1 MTRKLWGKG
10 STAAISRS
18 NAVSKT
24 MEFNMAGKAILRAFL
39 ILALIATAHLIRPF
53 SVKNVAR
60 HALYSARSFRFVLPA
75 QLRDKFDNANYLA
88 VNLSD
93 GLFDADEGIRDFTK
107 ELVADLEFGPINV
120 QPLDEVNRSTTKQKP
135 CQKKSAPAKRV
146 NRTGKRGAAD
156 LPSMSN
162 LVALARS
169 NEISLGELPLAQAFE
184 VNVVPIIPPCLMRI
198 FPARINAALPVR
210 PIEAALALRKRD
222 CEKREAVQK
231 ARITWIEDESG
242 AKSAIWVIE
251 KSGARKINPGVSECE
266 NQRTEAT
273 AEEVEIEIMKSDSVE
288 PRAAEESKA
297 SSLLAPFAKCP
308 KDPQ

>member
-18 NAVSKT
+18 NAAFKT

-53 SVKNVAR
+53 SIKNVAR

-75 QLRDKFDNANYLA
+75 QVRDKFDHANYLA

-93 GLFDADEGIRDFTK
+93 GLFDADEGIQDFTK
-107 ELVADLEFGPINV
+107 DMAADLEFGPINV
-120 QPLDEVNRSTTKQKP
+120 QPLDEVNRSATKQKP

-146 NRTGKRGAAD
+146 NRPEKRGVAD
-156 LPSMSN
+156 LPALSN
-162 LVALARS
+162 LVAIARS
-169 NEISLGELPLAQAFE
+169 NEIRFVELPPAQAFE
-184 VNVVPIIPPCLMRI
+184 VNVVPIIPPCLMKI
-198 FPARINAALPVR
+198 FPARINAAAPVR
-210 PIEAALALRKRD
+210 RIEAAFSLRKRD
-222 CEKREAVQK
+222 CEKREADQK

-242 AKSAIWVIE
+242 ARSAIWVIE

-266 NQRTEAT
+266 NQRTEAP
-273 AEEVEIEIMKSDSVE
+273 AEEVEIEIMKSDSVA

>member
-18 NAVSKT
+18 NAAFKT

-39 ILALIATAHLIRPF
+39 ILALIATAHLIKPF
-53 SVKNVAR
+53 SIKNVTR

-75 QLRDKFDNANYLA
+75 QVRDKFDHANYLA

-93 GLFDADEGIRDFTK
+93 GLFEADEGIQDFTK
-107 ELVADLEFGPINV
+107 DIAADLTFGPIDV
-120 QPLDEVNRSTTKQKP
+120 QSLDEVNRSATKQKP

-146 NRTGKRGAAD
+146 NRTEKMGAAD
-156 LPSMSN
+156 LPALSS
-162 LVALARS
+162 LVAFARS
-169 NEISLGELPLAQAFE
+169 NEIRFVEQPPAQAFE
-184 VNVVPIIPPCLMRI
+184 VNVLPIIPPCLMKI
-198 FPARINAALPVR
+198 FPARIYAAAPVR

-222 CEKREAVQK
+222 CEKRESDQK
-231 ARITWIEDESG
+231 ARIAWIEDESG

-251 KSGARKINPGVSECE
+251 KSGARKINPGVSKCE
-266 NQRTEAT
+266 DQRTEAP
-273 AEEVEIEIMKSDSVE
+273 AEEVEIEIMKSDSVA

-297 SSLLAPFAKCP
+297 SSFSAPLTKCSR
-308 KDPQ
+308 DQ